1 MTGSIGGAAITG
13 VALLVVAKAPVPGRA
28 KTRVAATTGDAV
40 ASQLAAASLLDTLA
54 TVTAVGAD
62 RGWPV
67 VVALTGD
74 LSQAARGE
82 EITAAL
88 LGVTVVPQRG
98 DGLDERLAH
107 AHADAARAAGVA
119 GIVQV
124 GMDTPQLSPQDYVT
138 AAEAVQAGE
147 RVLGPA
153 DDGGWW
159 LLGLPDAA
167 EAAALIGVPM
177 STDSTADHTQHAV
190 GQVTWLRTVQDM
202 DTWPDAQHIAAGIPQ
217 SRLAA
222 VVDGALS
229 AGVPR

>member
-1 MTGSIGGAAITG
+1 MTETIGG

-28 KTRVAATTGDAV
+28 KTRVATTTGDTV

-67 VVALTGD
+67 VVAMTGD

-82 EITAAL
+82 EIAAVL
-88 LGVTVVPQRG
+88 LGVTVVQQRG

-107 AHADAARAAGVA
+107 AHADAARAVGVA

-124 GMDTPQLSPQDYVT
+124 GMDTPQLSAQDYVT

-153 DDGGWW
+153 ADGGWW

-177 STDSTADHTQHAV
+177 STDSTADHTQQAV
-190 GQVTWLRTVQDM
+190 GGQVTWLRTVQDM
-202 DTWPDAQHIAAGIPQ
+202 DTWPDAQHIAASIPG

-222 VVDGALS
+222 VVDEALS